1 MIFWID
7 VFCLFVVPL
16 WKCWFYFHCEKQ
28 TLRKQLQFPPQ
39 LHPMKCYLVLLN
51 FLLAWESRSSFI
63 TLLTNQSR
71 IKGPINVCH
80 RQSQSL
86 AVIMRLP
93 SPPPTSPP
101 AHTPPAHQP
110 PAHQLALLHHHSQYL
125 DTSVHKQE
133 QYIVT
138 GERKPIRFT
147 RESCTM

>member
-1 MIFWID
+1 MIFWIN

-80 RQSQSL
+80 RQSRSL

-93 SPPPTSPP
+93 SPP
-101 AHTPPAHQP
+101 AHQP
-110 PAHQLALLHHHSQYL
+110 ILLHHHSQYL

-133 QYIVT
+133 QHIFT
-138 GERKPIRFT
+138 GERKPSRFT
-147 RESCTM
+147 CESCICKYLLLHKHESCW